1 MSMDISTNAP
11 YGLSVGVQDI
21 RITNRAGADCTKGQ
35 ILQLDLACASEA
47 TDNDEGH
54 ALSGLAN
61 CIDPEATAAG
71 NAGRQICVVLLED
84 IADNAVGNAR
94 LFGRVKAEGSA
105 TVAIGLGITVLAART
120 LGAEVANGSCTYFIA
135 LEATADGTLTE
146 GLWNGF
152 GWGNQSS

>member
-35 ILQLDLACASEA
+35 VLQLDLACASEA
-47 TDNDEGH
+47 TDNGEGH
-54 ALSGLAN
+54 VLSGLAN
-61 CIDPEATAAG
+61 CIDPEATANG

-84 IADNAVGNAR
+84 IADNAQGNAR
-94 LFGRVKAEGSA
+94 VYGRVKAEGSA

-120 LGAEVANGSCTYFIA
+120 LGAAAADGQGIYFIA
-135 LEATADGTLTE
+135 LEATADGSLTE

-152 GWGNQSS
+152 GWANASA

>member
-11 YGLSVGVQDI
+11 YGLSMGVQDI

-35 ILQLDLACASEA
+35 ILRLDLECGSEA
-47 TDNDEGH
+47 TDNNEGH

-61 CIDPEATAAG
+61 CVDPEQAAAG

-84 IADNAVGNAR
+84 IADDGVGMAR
-94 LFGRVKAEGSA
+94 VYGRVKAEGSA
-105 TVAIGLGITVLAART
+105 TVAIGLGCSVLAART
-120 LGAEVANGSCTYFIA
+120 LSDEVADGEGCYFIA

-152 GWGNQSS
+152 GWGNRSA